1 MLTGQVEVTVSYNKK
16 YVDLGN
22 NFTASETANPPNI
35 SFTAERDHDPF
46 TTKYAIFFVDPDP
59 PSPNANG
66 TVAEL
71 GFYLQEAIWDASPCC
86 VKSVSSGNGEVV
98 TVPTYRAVTPLSAQP
113 HRYTFLVYRQPDN
126 FKRPCELTFATIS
139 FDLNKYVADKG
150 LVNVGAN
157 YFLAAKQ

>member
-1 MLTGQVEVTVSYNKK
+1 M
-16 YVDLGN
+16 
-22 NFTASETANPPNI
+22 
-35 SFTAERDHDPF
+35 SFTAEGDHDLF
-46 TTKYAIFFVDPDP
+46 TTRYSIFFVDPHP

-71 GFYLQEAIWDASPCC
+71 GFYLQEAIWDASPHCL
-86 VKSVSSGNGEVV
+86 KSENNGDGEVV
-98 TVPTYRAVTPLSAQP
+98 TVPSYRAVTPLNVML
-113 HRYTFLVYRQPDN
+113 HRYTVPVYRQPDG

-139 FDLNKYVADKG
+139 FDLNKVVADKG